1 MNRLIKF
8 AFFFSAVLIFGSCT
22 DLEDTLE
29 DTLVDEF
36 SNDGVDTGGGGG
48 GAGATLAAYNKLRD
62 GTANHGSY
70 FSTQFVSSDEGA
82 ITQKG
87 GDWFDG
93 GIWLRMQRH
102 TYLSASGP
110 LNDTWNNAYGG
121 IGQCN
126 TTLGGALT
134 AGEAAEVRVIRAFH
148 YMRLLDLF
156 GRVKIVTE
164 SSANPAQSS
173 RSDLYTFVEDELL
186 GVLGIANVT
195 AALDLSGSALST
207 STGAYQVNQYSALGL
222 LSKLYLNA
230 EVYSGT
236 AMWQEAEWASQ
247 YILDNGP
254 YQLCGVGCSVPN
266 LAKRPAVASD
276 PDELE
281 GYRAIF
287 APNNEG
293 NPEMIWAVR
302 YDESGAGG
310 MNFAQMTGHYGS
322 QLTWALQDQPWN
334 GYVALEE
341 FYNMY
346 DNNDI
351 RKEHNFLAGLQLDY
365 DGAPVID
372 YASDDDDLALSFNPV
387 INELEPNA
395 QREGGVRLGKFSFKI
410 FQRPDMDNDY
420 PVLRLGQIHLIH
432 AEAAARAAG
441 DWSLALPEVNVLRQ
455 RAGLTTDLTTMTAD
469 IFHDERGKEM
479 FMESTRRTDQIRFGK
494 WGDAWWEKA
503 ADSNTDLELMP
514 IPQPQIDA
522 SEGSLT
528 QNPGY

>member
-8 AFFFSAVLIFGSCT
+8 AFFFSAVLIFSSCT

-48 GAGATLAAYNKLRD
+48 AGATLAAYNKLRD
-62 GTANHGSY
+62 GSAGHGSY
-70 FSTQFVSSDEGA
+70 FSVQFVSSDEGA

-126 TTLGGALT
+126 TTLGGTLT
-134 AGEAAEVRVIRAFH
+134 ASEAAEVRVLRAFH
-148 YMRLLDLF
+148 YWRLLDLF

-164 SSANPAQSS
+164 TATDPPQST
-173 RSDLYTFVEDELL
+173 RQQVYDFVESELL
-186 GVLGIANVT
+186 DVLGIGSVT
-195 AALDLSGSALST
+195 ATIDLSGSSLEVN
-207 STGAYQVNQYSALGL
+207 TGAYQVNQFSALGL
-222 LSKLYLNA
+222 LAKLYLNA
-230 EVYSGT
+230 EVYTGS
-236 AMWQEAEWASQ
+236 AMWDEAAWASQ

-266 LAKRPAVASD
+266 LAKRPNVASD

-293 NPEMIWAVR
+293 NPEMIWAIE
-302 YDESGAGG
+302 YDESGATG

-351 RKEHNFLAGLQLDY
+351 RKEHNFLAGPQLDY
-365 DGAPVID
+365 NGDPVID
-372 YASDDDDLALSFNPV
+372 YAADDPDLALSFNPS

-410 FQRPDMDNDY
+410 FQRPEMDNDY
-420 PVLRLGQIHLIH
+420 PILRLGQVHLIH
-432 AEAAARAAG
+432 AEAVSRAAG

-479 FMESTRRTDQIRFGK
+479 FMETSRRTDQIRFGK

-503 ADSNTDLELMP
+503 ADSDPNLEIFP

-522 SEGSLT
+522 ASGSLT